1 MKLTE
6 VTALAKKHGIIP
18 GKHSKTELIK
28 SIQGKEGNFDCYA
41 TASSGECDQSGCS
54 WRVDCFDSANI
65 GTPSIG

>member
-41 TASSGECDQSGCS
+41 VGVWT
-54 WRVDCFDSANI
+54 VLI
-65 GTPSIG
+65 PPT